1 MDEDLNVR
9 AKTVKLLEE
18 NTGINLND
26 LRVSTRFLDV
36 TSKEKIDKIYII
48 KIKSLCIKGHN
59 KVKRQPAE

>member
-26 LRVSTRFLDV
+26 LRVSSRFLDM
-36 TSKEKIDKIYII
+36 TSKAQTTT
-48 KIKSLCIKGHN
+48 KIKSNTI
-59 KVKRQPAE
+59 KVKISVLQRTLLRN